1 MQALYQLIRKI
12 KIFIFNISLKDKL
25 LFMEAFI
32 LTGIMRFKIL
42 KVPFNKLKKSMGTV
56 NKESSKEISIEDARV
71 VMNIREKVTIISKHT
86 PWESLCLVQAMTVQ
100 RMLKKRGLSTT
111 LYLGV
116 NKDKENNMRAHAW
129 IRCGS
134 IYVTGGNG
142 SGYANVAKFS
152 NEGC

>member
-1 MQALYQLIRKI
+1 
-12 KIFIFNISLKDKL
+12 
-25 LFMEAFI
+25 MEAFI

-56 NKESSKEISIEDARV
+56 NKESSKEISREDARV
-71 VMNIREKVTIISKHT
+71 VMNIREKVMITSKYT

-100 RMLKKRGLSTT
+100 KMLKKRGLSTT

-142 SGYANVAKFS
+142 SGYANVAKFY
-152 NEGC
+152 NE